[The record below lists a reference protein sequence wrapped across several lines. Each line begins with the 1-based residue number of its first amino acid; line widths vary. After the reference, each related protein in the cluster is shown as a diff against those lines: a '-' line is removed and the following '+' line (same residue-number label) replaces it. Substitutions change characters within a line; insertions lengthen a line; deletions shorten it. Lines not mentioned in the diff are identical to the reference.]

1 MFELDNLSWEKMNFL
16 LPAVV
21 QDAFDGRVPMQGF
34 MSREA
39 LETTLTTGKVT
50 FWSRSREALWTKGET
65 SGNTLNFVEAA
76 LDCDRD
82 CLLVQA
88 HPSGPTCHTGT
99 PTCFDGKV
107 DDGHGPRP
115 DLAFLAELERVIRE
129 RDRHRPEGSY
139 TTRLL
144 EDGVKRI
151 AQKVGEEGVETAL
164 AHAGVLLGDRLLHLA
179 HQVGLAPHVVR
190 VGNDACAGR
199 GELVVGD
206 GRPVPGP
213 ALDNHLVAVA
223 DELGDPRGS
232 HGYAVLVRLDLG
244 RHPYPHARRL

>member
-1 MFELDNLSWEKMNFL
+1 MLKNMPDWEKMGGL
-16 LPAVV
+16 LPAIV
-21 QDAFDGRVPMQGF
+21 QDAFDGRVLMLGY
-34 MSREA
+34 MNAEA
-39 LETTLTTGKVT
+39 LQVTAETGKVT

-164 AHAGVLLGDRLLHLA
+164 AAAAGDPQELLEESSDLLYHLLVLLRSR
-179 HQVGLAPHVVR
+179 Q
-190 VGNDACAGR
+190 
-199 GELVVGD
+199 
-206 GRPVPGP
+206 
-213 ALDNHLVAVA
+213 
-223 DELGDPRGS
+223 
-232 HGYAVLVRLDLG
+232 LDLADLLATLES
-244 RHPYPHARRL
+244 RHG